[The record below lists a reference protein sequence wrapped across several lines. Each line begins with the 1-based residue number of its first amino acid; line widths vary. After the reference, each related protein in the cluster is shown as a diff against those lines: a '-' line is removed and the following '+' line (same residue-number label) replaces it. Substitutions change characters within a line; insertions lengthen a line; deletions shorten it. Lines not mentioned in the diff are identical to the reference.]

1 MNTILVLTHVAS
13 RDALFSSYVYYHAM
27 SLEKLGNKVII
38 FAVNNYFPF
47 FRKKIKK
54 QVEIVNNLEIHF
66 LNRISF
72 SNLFINSK
80 INLNGL
86 SYYCVANKEVKK
98 VLKKDNINL
107 IDAHYFKVE
116 GYVAYRLKKKYNIK
130 TFITLHG
137 TSFNNSFNSVNG
149 KKDIIKISNTI
160 DYFVCVSEK
169 LQRMLKKIKVNNSKV
184 IYNGI
189 NFFKNNEM
197 QKKIN
202 TIITIGS
209 FTSDKNIDIVIE
221 AFKKVLN
228 TIPDLYLIII
238 GSGELENY
246 LKELCLEINDK
257 VLFTGQVSNNIV
269 YEYLNNSNIFVLP
282 SSPEGFGIVYVEAM
296 YNKCITIGTKGEG
309 IDGFIKNGENGFL
322 VNIDVNEIAN
332 LIIDIMNNDK
342 YDLEKIKNNAYRTAS
357 ELTWERNAKEYVKLI
372 ERR

>member
-1 MNTILVLTHVAS
+1 M
-13 RDALFSSYVYYHAM
+13 
-27 SLEKLGNKVII
+27 
-38 FAVNNYFPF
+38 
-47 FRKKIKK
+47 
-54 QVEIVNNLEIHF
+54 
-66 LNRISF
+66 
-72 SNLFINSK
+72 
-80 INLNGL
+80 
-86 SYYCVANKEVKK
+86 
-98 VLKKDNINL
+98 
-107 IDAHYFKVE
+107 
-116 GYVAYRLKKKYNIK
+116 
-130 TFITLHG
+130 
-137 TSFNNSFNSVNG
+137 
-149 KKDIIKISNTI
+149 
-160 DYFVCVSEK
+160 
-169 LQRMLKKIKVNNSKV
+169 
-184 IYNGI
+184 
-189 NFFKNNEM
+189 
-197 QKKIN
+197 
-202 TIITIGS
+202 
-209 FTSDKNIDIVIE
+209 
-221 AFKKVLN
+221 N